1 MERRPA
7 AISAG
12 DVAGYARM
20 KEVYE
25 ARTFQVDC
33 PHGVGK
39 IAENICS

>member
-12 DVAGYARM
+12 DVAGYAGM
-20 KEVYE
+20 KEFYE

-39 IAENICS
+39 IAKNICS